1 MTGALSQLARNADAI
16 LGMIPRWSY
25 RPRAV
30 AEASEA
36 LRETHLE
43 QMRVAFVGGGTQI
56 SLGAPP
62 QALDA
67 VIHTDGLSRL
77 VEYAPSDLVIT
88 VEAGMTL
95 SQLQTAAA
103 QHHQRLALDPPRP
116 ELATLGGII
125 ATNAFGPR
133 RTQFGSVR
141 DLLIGIT
148 LILADG
154 TVARGGGKVVK
165 NVAGFDLPKVLC
177 GSLGTLAM
185 IATATFR
192 LHPLPEAS
200 ATSIIAAG
208 TGSQSWSIVQAIK
221 AAQLEPS
228 SIAAVWTRGLWNVGV
243 RFEGFRAG
251 VAQQT
256 ARLRE
261 IAAKIGFST
270 ETLQDTQADGFWA
283 QQEGAWINGRLRL
296 KIASLPS
303 EIQRPD
309 LLDPVLALLHGA
321 TSTWYPTL
329 GIAIV
334 SGVPAEAESLS
345 RAVLDLRSKLVAEGG
360 SLVLIDAPVEVRREI
375 DVWGP
380 KPPSFALMERL
391 KARFDPGRRLN
402 PGRFV
407 GGL

>member
-1 MTGALSQLARNADAI
+1 M
-16 LGMIPRWSY
+16 
-25 RPRAV
+25 
-30 AEASEA
+30 
-36 LRETHLE
+36 
-43 QMRVAFVGGGTQI
+43 
-56 SLGAPP
+56 
-62 QALDA
+62 
-67 VIHTDGLSRL
+67 
-77 VEYAPSDLVIT
+77 
-88 VEAGMTL
+88 
-95 SQLQTAAA
+95 
-103 QHHQRLALDPPRP
+103 
-116 ELATLGGII
+116 
-125 ATNAFGPR
+125 
-133 RTQFGSVR
+133 
-141 DLLIGIT
+141 
-148 LILADG
+148 
-154 TVARGGGKVVK
+154 
-165 NVAGFDLPKVLC
+165 
-177 GSLGTLAM
+177 
-185 IATATFR
+185 
-192 LHPLPEAS
+192 
-200 ATSIIAAG
+200 
-208 TGSQSWSIVQAIK
+208 
-221 AAQLEPS
+221 
-228 SIAAVWTRGLWNVGV
+228 
-243 RFEGFRAG
+243 
-251 VAQQT
+251 AQQT

>member
-1 MTGALSQLARNADAI
+1 M
-16 LGMIPRWSY
+16 
-25 RPRAV
+25 

-36 LRETHLE
+36 LRRTHRE
-43 QMRVAFVGGGTQI
+43 QMRVTFVGGGTQM

-62 QALDA
+62 EALDA
-67 VIHTDGLSRL
+67 VIHTDGLSQL

-95 SQLQTAAA
+95 SQLQAAVA

-200 ATSIIAAG
+200 ATVLIAAR
-208 TGSQSWSIVQAIK
+208 TGPQTWEIVKAIK

-228 SIAAVWTRGLWNVGV
+228 SIAAVRTGALWNVGV
-243 RFEGFRAG
+243 RFEGFGAG

-261 IAAKIGFST
+261 IAAKIGFT
-270 ETLQDTQADGFWA
+270 ADPLEDTQANGFWA
-283 QQEGAWINGRLRL
+283 EQEGSWIDGQVRL
-296 KIASLPS
+296 KIASLPN
-303 EIQRPD
+303 EIQKPD
-309 LLDPVLALLHGA
+309 LLDPVLTLLHGA
-321 TSTWYPTL
+321 SSTWYPTL

-334 SGVPAEAESLS
+334 SGAPAEAESLS
-345 RAVLDLRSKLVAEGG
+345 RAVLNLRSKLVAGGG
-360 SLVLIDAPVEVRREI
+360 SLVLIDAPADMRREI

-380 KPPSFALMERL
+380 KPPSFALMARL
-391 KARFDPGRRLN
+391 KDRFDPERRLN

>member
-1 MTGALSQLARNADAI
+1 
-16 LGMIPRWSY
+16 
-25 RPRAV
+25 
-30 AEASEA
+30 
-36 LRETHLE
+36 
-43 QMRVAFVGGGTQI
+43 MRVAFVGGGTQL

-62 QALDA
+62 HALDA

-77 VEYAPSDLVIT
+77 IEYAPSDLVIT
-88 VEAGMTL
+88 VEAGMTV
-95 SQLQTAAA
+95 SQLQMAAA

-125 ATNAFGPR
+125 AANAFGPR

-148 LILADG
+148 LVLADG
-154 TVARGGGKVVK
+154 TIAKGGGKVVK
-165 NVAGFDLPKVLC
+165 NVAGFDLPKVVC

-200 ATSIIAAG
+200 ATSIITDR
-208 TGSQSWSIVQAIK
+208 TGPQSWSIVQAIK

-228 SIAAVWTRGLWNVGV
+228 SIAAVRTRALWNLGV
-243 RFEGFRAG
+243 RFEGFPAG

-261 IAAKIGFST
+261 IGAKIGAKIGFSV
-270 ETLQDTQADGFWA
+270 ETLGGAQADGFWA
-283 QQEGAWINGRLRL
+283 QQEGAWNNGSLRL
-296 KIASLPS
+296 KIASLPGQ
-303 EIQRPD
+303 IQRPD

-334 SGVPAEAESLS
+334 SGTSAEEQSLS
-345 RAVLDLRSKLVAEGG
+345 RAILDLRSKLVAGGG
-360 SLVLIDAPVEVRREI
+360 SLVLIDAPAELRREI

-380 KPPSFALMERL
+380 RPPSFALMERL
-391 KARFDPGRRLN
+391 KDRFDPERRLN